1 MIRLGRLGVAGLV
14 AVALGIAG
22 SVAEAQGLRVDPNLA
37 TRGKVVYERNGCY
50 ACHGMGRV
58 LAGPDLAGVTDRRDI
73 SWLRRWLKD
82 TNMMLES
89 DPQARAMLEQ
99 WRFVKMPQIKL
110 SDRDVDAVLHYLAQE
125 SARMR
130 TAQGG

>member
-1 MIRLGRLGVAGLV
+1 MIRPARLAWVALVAGALGVGA
-14 AVALGIAG
+14 
-22 SVAEAQGLRVDPNLA
+22 SVAEAQGGLRVDPALA

-58 LAGPDLAGVTDRRDI
+58 LAGPDLAGVTERRDVA
-73 SWLRRWLKD
+73 WLRRWLKD
-82 TNMMLES
+82 TNNMLES

-110 SDRDVDAVLHYLAQE
+110 SDRDIDALLHYMTQE
-125 SARMR
+125 TQRIRSA
-130 TAQGG
+130 T

>member
-1 MIRLGRLGVAGLV
+1 MIRPARLAWVALVAGALGVGA
-14 AVALGIAG
+14 
-22 SVAEAQGLRVDPNLA
+22 SVAEAQGGLRVDPALA

-58 LAGPDLAGVTDRRDI
+58 LAGPDLAGVTERRDI
-73 SWLRRWLKD
+73 SWLRRWLKE
-82 TNMMLES
+82 TNTMLES

-99 WRFVKMPQIKL
+99 WRYIKMPQIKM

-125 SARMR
+125 TQRLRSA
-130 TAQGG
+130 T